1 MIQIDRRLFQNI
13 PWSFILITFILT
25 AFGLMEIYSATYT
38 FNSFL
43 YFKKQLV
50 WWGISICGM
59 IFFMLFNYQLL
70 KEYAY
75 VIYFITIILLIL
87 VLFIGKK
94 SMGAQ
99 RWLNLGFISFQP
111 SELLKLTTI
120 IIIAK
125 YFDDIQ
131 EVKTFTLLEIIKP
144 LLLVLFPVLL
154 VIKQP
159 DLGSGLLILF
169 IAISMFLFVG
179 IRKSTIIK
187 IIIFSLIF
195 IPFSW
200 HFLKDYQ
207 KKRILTFL
215 FPERDP
221 LGAGYHIIQSKIA
234 IGSGKFFGKGFLK
247 GTQNK
252 LAFLPEHHTDFI
264 FSVIGEEL
272 GFIGCVF
279 LIIVFLLFL
288 FKGFNIAKNS
298 KDSFGALLVIGIMC
312 LFFWQF
318 FINIG
323 MVMGL
328 LPVVGIPLP
337 FISYGGTSL
346 FISYCLVGLV
356 INVSMRRYIF

>member
-1 MIQIDRRLFQNI
+1 MFQIDRRFFQNI
-13 PWSFILITFILT
+13 SWSLILLTFILT
-25 AFGLMEIYSATYT
+25 AFGLMEIFSATYT
-38 FNSFL
+38 YNSFL
-43 YFKKQLV
+43 YFKKQLI

-59 IFFMLFNYQLL
+59 IFFMCFNYQIL

-75 VIYFITIILLIL
+75 ILYALTLILLVL
-87 VLFIGKK
+87 VLIIGKK

-99 RWLNLGFISFQP
+99 RWLNLGFINFQP

-120 IIIAK
+120 VIIAK
-125 YFDDIQ
+125 YFDEIQ
-131 EVKTFTLLEIIKP
+131 ENRSFTLIELLKP
-144 LLLVLFPVLL
+144 VIMVLIPVLL

-169 IAISMFLFVG
+169 VAVSMFLFVG
-179 IRKSTIIK
+179 IKKSTFIK
-187 IIIFSLIF
+187 ILIFSVIF

-207 KKRILTFL
+207 KKRILTFI

-234 IGSGKFFGKGFLK
+234 IGSGKIFGKGYLK

-272 GFIGCVF
+272 GLIGCLLLIFVF
-279 LIIVFLLFL
+279 FLFL
-288 FKGFNIAKNS
+288 VNGLNIAKNS
-298 KDSFGALLVIGIMC
+298 KDSFGSLLVVGIMF

-323 MVMGL
+323 MVIGL

-356 INVSMRRYIF
+356 LNVNMRRFLF

>member
-1 MIQIDRRLFQNI
+1 MFQIDRRLLQNI
-13 PWSFILITFILT
+13 SWSFILLSFILT
-25 AFGLMEIYSATYT
+25 AFGLIEIYSATFTY
-38 FNSFL
+38 NSFL
-43 YFKKQLV
+43 YFKKQLI
-50 WWGISICGM
+50 WWGIGICGM
-59 IFFMLFNYQLL
+59 IFFMCLNYQIL

-75 VIYFITIILLIL
+75 VIYFITLILLIL
-87 VLFIGKK
+87 VLIIGKK

-99 RWLNLGFISFQP
+99 RWLNLGFINFQP

-125 YFDDIQ
+125 FFDEAQ
-131 EVKTFTLLEIIKP
+131 EVKNYSLIEILKP
-144 LLLVLFPVLL
+144 LIMVLIPVLL

-169 IAISMFLFVG
+169 VATSMFLFVG
-179 IRKSTIIK
+179 IKKSSIIK
-187 IIIFSLIF
+187 IITFSILF

-207 KKRILTFL
+207 KKRILTFI

-234 IGSGKFFGKGFLK
+234 IGSGKLFGKGYLK

-272 GFIGCVF
+272 GFIGCVLLIFIFF
-279 LIIVFLLFL
+279 LFLL
-288 FKGFNIAKNS
+288 KGFEIAKNS
-298 KDSFGALLVIGIMC
+298 KDTFGALLVVGIMF

-356 INVSMRRYIF
+356 LNVNMRRFIF